1 MEYLPYPDDNFNE
14 IIDNCFQR
22 GDKFTLEHIR
32 RRTGQAF
39 VPNVR
44 VHVKSIVA
52 KRTDKCSTAFID
64 PYLFCITAQ
73 HGLNKWTIYKRYR
86 HFQDLHQT
94 LMNFVNEERK
104 KSNNDLDM
112 YGFFNPTKKN
122 NVVWADNRS
131 DANECGRLD
140 KMEKYPVSIIVVLGV
155 TCIQDK
161 NNEYPYFPAT
171 NDQTPLTNDSIIEE
185 RCRILVDY
193 FNKVLRHPKFRA
205 HPAMREFFNVSC
217 LSFIHGL
224 SVSRK
229 EGYLSEAS
237 IDYYCD
243 QHVLFPTQYLC
254 NLCKC
259 HDGPKWFIIKDS
271 YIVDIRPD
279 THEVYFPMLVDRGFQ
294 VSTVNDNNIKISNLQ
309 RTLVIK
315 CRTTYDCNEW
325 TQDLLNLIEQANDFV
340 STKQSR
346 FNSYASVR
354 ENQLAYW
361 FINGKSY
368 MKAVAKALLTAKDE
382 VFITDWWLS
391 PELLLIRP
399 TDDETYRLD
408 NILGR
413 IADAGVRVYVMLF
426 KEISFAV
433 ALNSLYTKKTLV
445 SKSTKG
451 FIKVIR
457 HPDRNTTDG
466 VLLWSH
472 HEKMVVIDQK
482 IAFVGGIDLCYGRW
496 DDEYMRLVD
505 LGKKNDTTLKSPF
518 DIAAEKA
525 ASGGKETVEA
535 AQITTTQMAEQAG
548 EIPIK
553 CEKYLKN
560 DLYPYLLPKS
570 YDDVEDL
577 TIENWRDF
585 LESEPFRVNAQ
596 CVRSVG
602 PWSARTKTIESS
614 IQNAY
619 IQMIDAAKHYIYI
632 ENQFFVSIAHDSVVR
647 NQLGDVLFRR
657 IERAHKN
664 NEKFRI
670 YIVLPLLPGFDSMN
684 TVQAVLYFIMRSIV
698 KGDNSLFKRL
708 ENA

>member
-22 GDKFTLEHIR
+22 GDKFTLEYIR

-279 THEVYFPMLVDRGFQ
+279 THEVCFPMLVDRGFQ

-496 DDEYMRLVD
+496 DDEYMR
-505 LGKKNDTTLKSPF
+505 
-518 DIAAEKA
+518 
-525 ASGGKETVEA
+525 
-535 AQITTTQMAEQAG
+535 
-548 EIPIK
+548 
-553 CEKYLKN
+553 
-560 DLYPYLLPKS
+560 
-570 YDDVEDL
+570 
-577 TIENWRDF
+577 
-585 LESEPFRVNAQ
+585 
-596 CVRSVG
+596 
-602 PWSARTKTIESS
+602 
-614 IQNAY
+614 
-619 IQMIDAAKHYIYI
+619 
-632 ENQFFVSIAHDSVVR
+632 
-647 NQLGDVLFRR
+647 
-657 IERAHKN
+657 
-664 NEKFRI
+664 
-670 YIVLPLLPGFDSMN
+670 
-684 TVQAVLYFIMRSIV
+684 
-698 KGDNSLFKRL
+698 
-708 ENA
+708 